1 MKSKIKIVCLPK
13 ELNNPNPYQ
22 NLLINGLK
30 KNPGLEVISGNASK
44 KIGIL
49 TSALYHKPHYIHFD
63 WINKYYSK
71 RFSLESYIYT
81 LWFFIQIFIIK
92 KILKINIVWT
102 LHNIFPHDT
111 KNIKLHRFVQYQ
123 FSKQC
128 KWIRVFSNNT
138 VNKLIHEFN
147 FNKNKLI
154 VVPEGSYV
162 NYYPN
167 FISKE
172 EARKELNI
180 QKKEKIFLYFG
191 AIKPYKG
198 LDFLI
203 EEISNSKHHKIKL
216 IIVGRTPK
224 KRYLNKIKEKIKNN
238 DSITLENKYIKD
250 EQIQIYFKA
259 ADIIVLPFENI
270 ENSGSII
277 LAMGFKKVIIAPN
290 IGVIP
295 DRLNNQKKFLYSEN
309 IIEKFELALKTS
321 DKEIEI
327 LGNKNF
333 EELKKYTWKDFGK
346 YFTK

>member
-1 MKSKIKIVCLPK
+1 M
-13 ELNNPNPYQ
+13 
-22 NLLINGLK
+22 
-30 KNPGLEVISGNASK
+30 
-44 KIGIL
+44 
-49 TSALYHKPHYIHFD
+49 
-63 WINKYYSK
+63 
-71 RFSLESYIYT
+71 
-81 LWFFIQIFIIK
+81 
-92 KILKINIVWT
+92 
-102 LHNIFPHDT
+102 
-111 KNIKLHRFVQYQ
+111 
-123 FSKQC
+123 
-128 KWIRVFSNNT
+128 
-138 VNKLIHEFN
+138 
-147 FNKNKLI
+147 
-154 VVPEGSYV
+154 
-162 NYYPN
+162 
-167 FISKE
+167 
-172 EARKELNI
+172 
-180 QKKEKIFLYFG
+180 

-198 LDFLI
+198 IDSLI
-203 EEISNSKHHKIKL
+203 EKISNSKYNKIKL
-216 IIVGRTPK
+216 IIAGRTPK
-224 KRYLNKIKEKIKNN
+224 KGYLNKIKEKIKNN

-250 EQIQIYFKA
+250 GQIQIYFKA